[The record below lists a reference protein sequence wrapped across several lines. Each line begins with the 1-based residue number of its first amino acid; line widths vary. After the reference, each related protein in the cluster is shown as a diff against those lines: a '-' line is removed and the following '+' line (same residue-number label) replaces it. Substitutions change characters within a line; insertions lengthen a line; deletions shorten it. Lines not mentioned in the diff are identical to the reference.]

1 MHCFTVIVDKY
12 NMLLCSDHIEHSS
25 SSDQNSKDVDKRN
38 GFHKSS
44 YSLTNGNKTGRA
56 RSNSEDPSSIQELSS
71 PDMIEKEF
79 NQFHF
84 KGKELIQILEK
95 DPKNLEAVSRF
106 VQNHKGTSIKWEN
119 SDCCLRLCDLG
130 GTIYMGQKFMQESW
144 EECYLAKPT
153 KMQVFG
159 TLENI
164 QVMLPS
170 VQWIILVGE
179 DGWIYA
185 YGEEELHLVAKSLQE
200 FVENG
205 ISNIYSTFVDSD
217 ASDEEGE
224 PLHQD
229 EEILKIRQRT
239 KDFVNKSANEFDDF
253 LSFISS

>member
-1 MHCFTVIVDKY
+1 MHCCTVYKY
-12 NMLLCSDHIEHSS
+12 QMLLCSDYIEHSS
-25 SSDQNSKDVDKRN
+25 SGQNSKDADKKN

-44 YSLTNGNKTGRA
+44 YKITNGKQPR
-56 RSNSEDPSSIQELSS
+56 RELSNSEGPSSIQELSS
-71 PDMIEKEF
+71 PDRIVKEL
-79 NQFHF
+79 NQFHL

-95 DPKNLEAVSRF
+95 DQKNLEAVSRF
-106 VQNHKGTSIKWEN
+106 VQNNKDTLITWEN
-119 SDCCLRLCDLG
+119 SDYYLRLCDLS

-144 EECYLAKPT
+144 EELYLPKPT
-153 KMQVFG
+153 RMQVFG

-179 DGWIYA
+179 NGCIYA
-185 YGEEELHLVAKSLQE
+185 YGEEELHLVAKNLQE

-205 ISNIYSTFVDSD
+205 ISKIDTTYVESD
-217 ASDEEGE
+217 ASDEEDE
-224 PLHQD
+224 LLHQD

-253 LSFISS
+253 LSFLSS

>member
-1 MHCFTVIVDKY
+1 
-12 NMLLCSDHIEHSS
+12 MLLCIDHIEHSS
-25 SSDQNSKDVDKRN
+25 SSDQNSKDTDEKN
-38 GFHKSS
+38 GFHKLS
-44 YSLTNGNKTGRA
+44 YKPTNGNKTRRA
-56 RSNSEDPSSIQELSS
+56 LSNSEDRSSIQELSS
-71 PDMIEKEF
+71 PDRIEKEF
-79 NQFHF
+79 NQFHLN
-84 KGKELIQILEK
+84 GKELIQILEK
-95 DPKNLEAVSRF
+95 DPKYLEAVSRF
-106 VQNHKGTSIKWEN
+106 VQSHKDTSVKWEN
-119 SDCCLRLCDLG
+119 SDYCLRLCDLS

-144 EECYLAKPT
+144 EECYLKKPT

-179 DGWIYA
+179 DGCIYA
-185 YGEEELHLVAKSLQE
+185 YGEEELHLIAKSLKE

-205 ISNIYSTFVDSD
+205 MSKIYSTFVDSD

-224 PLHQD
+224 PVHQD

-253 LSFISS
+253 LSFLSSEQ